1 MRIGIAASLVAMAMA
16 GNKGKVTTAGDVD
29 FTSLGRIRKKLDD
42 VSYIQLGNFN
52 GEDYLMATENAAAP
66 WSDGS
71 ISIVKK
77 IKEAVVDNDVSQLKA
92 KKLDTSPY
100 KIQWANNAKPVPDEV
115 FNDGVPRL
123 LVPDGFL
130 IPGHRDGAVYLIN
143 LNPDN
148 IGKATST

>member
-16 GNKGKVTTAGDVD
+16 GNKGKVTTAGDID

-77 IKEAVVDNDVSQLKA
+77 IKDAVIDNDVSQLKA

-100 KIQWANNAKPVPDEV
+100 KI
-115 FNDGVPRL
+115 
-123 LVPDGFL
+123 
-130 IPGHRDGAVYLIN
+130 
-143 LNPDN
+143 
-148 IGKATST
+148 